1 LYATAAVRFVD
12 AKRAIDFTRN
22 VARVAPFGAG
32 ALVVDWDSSE
42 DAPVP
47 VASLATSPQAPADFG
62 SLPAAASKPAS
73 YAGWSKEYQRWLQ
86 QAQQLTL
93 FFDDQ
98 TQTLSNPDET
108 EAAFRARLQLVQ
120 REKRDG
126 DIDELRQKYAPQ
138 TARLTA
144 AITRAEAAVSREQG
158 QRSAQMLQT
167 AVSMGST
174 LLGALLGRK
183 AISVSSIGRATTAA
197 RGVGRTMK
205 EQEDVKRAEGSVD
218 QLKAQLADLNSQLEA
233 EIAALETGPSPTR
246 TLTPVTIKPTPAR
259 IAVDRVVL
267 VWMPV

>member
-1 LYATAAVRFVD
+1 
-12 AKRAIDFTRN
+12 
-22 VARVAPFGAG
+22 
-32 ALVVDWDSSE
+32 
-42 DAPVP
+42 
-47 VASLATSPQAPADFG
+47 
-62 SLPAAASKPAS
+62 LPAAASKPTS
-73 YAGWSKEYQRWLQ
+73 YVGWSKEYQRWLQ

-93 FFDDQ
+93 FFDDS
-98 TQTLSNPDET
+98 TQSLSNPDET

-144 AITRAEAAVSREQG
+144 AIARAEAAVSREQG